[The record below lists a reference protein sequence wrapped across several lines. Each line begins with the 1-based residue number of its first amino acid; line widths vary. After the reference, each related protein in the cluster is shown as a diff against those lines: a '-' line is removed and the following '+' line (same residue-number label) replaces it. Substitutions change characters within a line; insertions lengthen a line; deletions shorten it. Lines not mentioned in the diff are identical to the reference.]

1 MSRIRFE
8 LIMNVETANIL
19 MTIQE
24 LKENGFIDCIKAWG
38 DTNHWRSLRK
48 MKYLYDY
55 DADLVSDLKVA
66 IKAFELIQNKNMFIS
81 NVHIETYPVMEDSG
95 DTYEDYEYELDDEG
109 HEIERR
115 FVNVP
120 IMIPTSEVEYGD
132 GILELKPYGTS
143 PNSTEGEYLSFGSG
157 ESVLFNSHFCDILYG
172 LLYLYTSETDL
183 YRLGNLEALRNSKLI
198 QASDH
203 FESQLDLIAKKE
215 QSTVKPNSQNDV
227 RFKQIENLII
237 GELEWAKVS
246 IFLAVAWITNDRIVK
261 ILKEKHEQ
269 GLDVCVIVNRDAI
282 NERNHPDFGD
292 IPVYSKRGDRGGI
305 MHNKFCVIDNQIV
318 LSGSY
323 NWTNNAEF
331 RNDENITTLRDG
343 SLVSDFT
350 LKFKAMRL
358 VARPFKINEKDS

>member
-1 MSRIRFE
+1 
-8 LIMNVETANIL
+8 MNIETANIP
-19 MTIQE
+19 MNIQE

-48 MKYLYDY
+48 MRYLYDY
-55 DADLVSDLKVA
+55 DTDLVSDLKVA
-66 IKAFELIQNKNMFIS
+66 IKAFDLIQNKHMFIS
-81 NVHIETYPVMEDSG
+81 NVYIESHPQLMDSG
-95 DTYEDYEYELDDEG
+95 ETQECYECEIDKDG
-109 HEIERR
+109 HEIGGHI
-115 FVNVP
+115 VNLP
-120 IMIPTSEVEYGD
+120 IMIPTFEVEYGD
-132 GILELKPYGTS
+132 GILELKPYGIS
-143 PNSTEGEYLSFGSG
+143 PNSTEGEYISFGSG

-183 YRLGNLEALRNSKLI
+183 YRLGNLEVLRNSKLI
-198 QASDH
+198 QDTDQ

-215 QSTVKPNSQNDV
+215 QITVKPNSQNDV

-282 NERNHPDFGD
+282 NEKNLPDFGD

-305 MHNKFCVIDNQIV
+305 MHHKFCVIDNQLA

-331 RNDENITTLRDG
+331 RNDEDISTERDG
-343 SLVSDFT
+343 SLVSEYT
-350 LKFKAMRL
+350 LEFKKLKSDAI
-358 VARPFKINEKDS
+358 PFISKKKTGSI

>member
-1 MSRIRFE
+1 
-8 LIMNVETANIL
+8 MNIETANIV
-19 MTIQE
+19 MNIQE

-55 DADLVSDLKVA
+55 DTDLVSDLKVA

-81 NVHIETYPVMEDSG
+81 NVHFEINPVMEDSG

-109 HEIERR
+109 NEIGRR
-115 FVNVP
+115 IVNVP

-132 GILELKPYGTS
+132 GILELKPYGIS
-143 PNSTEGEYLSFGSG
+143 PNSTDGEYIIFGSG
-157 ESVLFNSHFCDILYG
+157 EKVFFNSHFCDILYG
-172 LLYLYTSETDL
+172 LLYLFTSETDL
-183 YRLGNLEALRNSKLI
+183 YRLGNLEALRKTKLI
-198 QASDH
+198 QSTEH
-203 FESQLDLIAKKE
+203 FESQLGLIANKE
-215 QSTVKPNSQNDV
+215 QITVKPISQNNV

-237 GELEWAKVS
+237 GELELAKVS
-246 IFLAVAWITNDRIVK
+246 ISLAVAWITNDRIVK
-261 ILKEKHEQ
+261 KLKEKLEQ

-282 NERNHPDFGD
+282 NEKNHLDFGD

-331 RNDENITTLRDG
+331 RNDENINKLEDR
-343 SLVSDFT
+343 SLVSDYT
-350 LKFKAMRL
+350 IEFKKIKSNAS
-358 VARPFKINEKDS
+358 PFITNENDG

>member
-1 MSRIRFE
+1 
-8 LIMNVETANIL
+8 MNIETANIA
-19 MTIQE
+19 MNIHE

-55 DADLVSDLKVA
+55 DTDLVSDLKVA
-66 IKAFELIQNKNMFIS
+66 INALELIQNKNMFIS

-109 HEIERR
+109 HEIGRR
-115 FVNVP
+115 IVNVP

-132 GILELKPYGTS
+132 GILELKPYGIS
-143 PNSTEGEYLSFGSG
+143 PNPSEGEYIIFGSG
-157 ESVLFNSHFCDILYG
+157 EKVLFNSHFCDILYG
-172 LLYLYTSETDL
+172 LLYLFTSETDL
-183 YRLGNLEALRNSKLI
+183 YRLGNLEALRKSKLI
-198 QASDH
+198 QSTEH

-215 QSTVKPNSQNDV
+215 QITIKPNSQNEV

-246 IFLAVAWITNDRIVK
+246 ISLAVAWITNDRIVK
-261 ILKEKHEQ
+261 KLKKKHEQ
-269 GLDVCVIVNRDAI
+269 GLDVCMIVNRDAI
-282 NERNHPDFGD
+282 NEKNHPDFGD
-292 IPVYSKRGDRGGI
+292 IPVYLKRGDRGGI

-331 RNDENITTLRDG
+331 RNDENINKLEDR
-343 SLVSDFT
+343 SLVSDYTIEFKK
-350 LKFKAMRL
+350 LKSNAS
-358 VARPFKINEKDS
+358 PFITNENDG

>member
-1 MSRIRFE
+1 
-8 LIMNVETANIL
+8 MN
-19 MTIQE
+19 IQE

-38 DTNHWRSLRK
+38 DTNHWRGVRK
-48 MKYLYDY
+48 MKYLYNY
-55 DADLVSDLKVA
+55 DTDLVSDLKVA
-66 IKAFELIQNKNMFIS
+66 IEAFELIQNNNMLIS
-81 NVHIETYPVMEDSG
+81 NVYIETYPVMEDSG
-95 DTYEDYEYELDDEG
+95 DTYEDYEYDLDDEG
-109 HEIERR
+109 REIGRR
-115 FVNVP
+115 IVNVP

-143 PNSTEGEYLSFGSG
+143 PNSTDGKYISFGSG

-198 QASDH
+198 QATDH
-203 FESQLDLIAKKE
+203 FESQLNLIAKKE
-215 QSTVKPNSQNDV
+215 QITVKPNSQNDV

-261 ILKEKHEQ
+261 KLKEKHEQ

-282 NERNHPDFGD
+282 NEQYHSDFGG

-323 NWTNNAEF
+323 NWTNNAAF
-331 RNDENITTLRDG
+331 RNDENINKLEDR
-343 SLVSDFT
+343 SLVSNYTIEFKK
-350 LKFKAMRL
+350 LKSKAS
-358 VARPFKINEKDS
+358 PFITNENDG

>member
-1 MSRIRFE
+1 
-8 LIMNVETANIL
+8 MNIETANIA
-19 MTIQE
+19 MNIQE

-38 DTNHWRSLRK
+38 DTNHWRGVRK
-48 MKYLYDY
+48 MKYLYNY
-55 DADLVSDLKVA
+55 DTDLVSDLKVA
-66 IKAFELIQNKNMFIS
+66 IEAFELIQNNNMFIS
-81 NVHIETYPVMEDSG
+81 NVYIETYPVMEDSG

-109 HEIERR
+109 REIGRR
-115 FVNVP
+115 IVNVP

-143 PNSTEGEYLSFGSG
+143 PNSTDGEYISFGSG

-198 QASDH
+198 QATDH
-203 FESQLDLIAKKE
+203 FESQLNLIAKKE
-215 QSTVKPNSQNDV
+215 QITVKPNSQNDV

-237 GELEWAKVS
+237 GELECAKVS

-282 NERNHPDFGD
+282 NEQYHPDFGA

-305 MHNKFCVIDNQIV
+305 MHHKFCVIDNQLA

-331 RNDENITTLRDG
+331 RNNEDISIERDG
-343 SLVSDFT
+343 SLVSKYT
-350 LKFKAMRL
+350 LEFKKLKSDAI
-358 VARPFKINEKDS
+358 PFISNVKDG